1 MILQPVALKITGG
14 VRSVLIRPLPKP
26 TWCHRF
32 MMHEAGVVP
41 ARMAHLGGRLNR
53 KRRETSWT
61 GPVERD
67 VLARIRRPLKLEAE
81 RIDGTD
87 R

>member
-1 MILQPVALKITGG
+1 MKYWSYVATPMRSTTRPPVIIHFSASSISEHRESGG
-14 VRSVLIRPLPKP
+14 
-26 TWCHRF
+26 
-32 MMHEAGVVP
+32 
-41 ARMAHLGGRLNR
+41 
-53 KRRETSWT
+53 ETSWT
-61 GPVERD
+61 DPVERD